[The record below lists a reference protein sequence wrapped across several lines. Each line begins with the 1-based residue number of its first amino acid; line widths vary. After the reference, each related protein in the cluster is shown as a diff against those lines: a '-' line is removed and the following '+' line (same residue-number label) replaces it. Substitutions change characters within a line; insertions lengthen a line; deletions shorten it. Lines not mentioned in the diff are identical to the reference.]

1 MLICALSWASF
12 MALFR
17 MALEVLV
24 VFFTYLKID
33 GINFVQALARASN
46 NMAEKQENKEFD
58 TYGLF
63 YLLQLPTR
71 K

>member
-1 MLICALSWASF
+1 MLICALSWGIFYGAF
-12 MALFR
+12 QNGIG
-17 MALEVLV
+17 VLV

-58 TYGLF
+58 KYGLF

>member
-1 MLICALSWASF
+1 MV
-12 MALFR
+12 LFR

-63 YLLQLPTR
+63 YLLQHPTR